1 MSENGSST
9 ELFLNGVVPSKD
21 VFVISNI
28 GSNLGIISV
37 SDALEVLLSFEGKV
51 AIQLSKSNGEI
62 VDKIGKE
69 GVEQNSEII
78 DLNALLN
85 DPEYLNSFSVNLG
98 SIENLLIR
106 RNTSVKSGNL
116 DFSNSTFINEW
127 IILPNFEISDLGTHT
142 SGCNTALLGW
152 MNVSPV
158 VWEDE
163 MDESF
168 GAFPG
173 GSPSSQFFSGEV
185 CLTLPLDVDLNV
197 TIFNVSYRYTAS
209 NDAQAT
215 QWVDYSS
222 LVETQNEHTITAG
235 DLCINWSDLAW
246 PIIDFVGEDYEGFGI
261 RVLASV
267 PGTQESIVDP
277 FREVIDFRIF
287 ENLMNTEDIST
298 LSSQIFIYP
307 TIALDEIKIKSEIEN
322 IIIENVSIFSMKG
335 TFVKSYNTIANYSG
349 ILNLNLDGINSSG
362 YYLLSIETNKGHVLK
377 KFYKR

>member
-9 ELFLNGVVPSKD
+9 ELFLNGVVPSED

-62 VDKIGKE
+62 VDKVGKE
-69 GVEQNSEII
+69 GVGQNSEII

-98 SIENLLIR
+98 SIENLLLR
-106 RNTSVKSGNL
+106 RNTFVKSGNL

-127 IILPNFEISDLGTHT
+127 IILPDFEISDLGMHT

-152 MNVSPV
+152 MNVSSV
-158 VWEDE
+158 SWEDQ

-173 GSPSSQFFSGEV
+173 GSTASQFFSGEV

-197 TIFNVSYRYTAS
+197 TIFNVAYRYTIQ
-209 NDAQAT
+209 NDDQAT

-222 LVETQNEHTITAG
+222 LVETQNEHVISAG
-235 DLCINWSDLAW
+235 DLCLNWPELAW
-246 PIIDFVGEDYEGFGI
+246 PILDFEAENPEGFGV

-267 PGTQESIVDP
+267 PGTQASIVDP
-277 FREVIDFRIF
+277 LREVIDFQIF
-287 ENLMNTEDIST
+287 ENLMNTEDVST
-298 LSSQIFIYP
+298 LISQIFIYP
-307 TIALDEIKIKSEIEN
+307 TIASDEINIESEIDN
-322 IIIENVSIFSMKG
+322 ISIENVSIFNMQG
-335 TFVKSYNTIANYSG
+335 ALIKSYTTIPNYSR
-349 ILNLNLDGINSSG
+349 ILSLNLTEINSSG
-362 YYLLSIETNKGHVLK
+362 YFFLSIKTNKGHVLK